1 MKKFVACVAA
11 VLLCGSA
18 VIAAELKSG
27 LEVGEGVNPFYVQDV
42 TGPSAGKDPLCYRCQ
57 YGKRPVVAIFTRKV
71 DDKLA
76 ALVKEVDAKIAKSGD
91 KKMAAF
97 VVVLSDDPAANEAK
111 LKDLA
116 KKEGIKSV
124 PLTTFENAAGPEDYK
139 VSKDA
144 EVTVLEWVNGKVKAN
159 HSFAA
164 GKLSDEGIKAVIKDT
179 AKILE

>member
-1 MKKFVACVAA
+1 MKKFVAFVAA
-11 VLLCGSA
+11 AVVCCSA
-18 VIAAELKSG
+18 AIAAELKSG
-27 LEVGEGVNPFYVQDV
+27 LEIGEGVNPFYVQDV

-71 DDKLA
+71 DDKVA
-76 ALVKEVDAKIAKSGD
+76 ALVKEVDSKVAKSGE

-111 LKDLA
+111 LKELA
-116 KKEGIKSV
+116 KKEGIKV

-139 VSKDA
+139 ISKDA
-144 EVTVLEWVNGKVKAN
+144 EVTVMEWVNGKVKAT
-159 HSFAA
+159 HAFAA
-164 GKLSDEGIKAVIKDT
+164 GKLDKEGIKAVISDT

>member
-1 MKKFVACVAA
+1 M
-11 VLLCGSA
+11 LLCGSA

-27 LEVGEGVNPFYVQDV
+27 LEIGEGVNPFYVQDV

-57 YGKRPVVAIFTRKV
+57 YGKRPVVAIFTRKL
-71 DDKLA
+71 DDKVA
-76 ALVKEVDAKIAKSGD
+76 ALVKEIDAKVAKNSD

-111 LKDLA
+111 LKELA
-116 KKEGIKSV
+116 KKEGIKI

-139 VSKDA
+139 ISKDA
-144 EVTVLEWVNGKVKAN
+144 EVTVLEWVNSKVVVN

-164 GKLSDEGIKAVIKDT
+164 GKLNEAGIKAVIKDT

>member
-57 YGKRPVVAIFTRKV
+57 YGARPVVAIFTRKL
-71 DDKLA
+71 DDKVA
-76 ALVKEVDAKIAKSGD
+76 ALVKEVDSKVAKNGE

-111 LKDLA
+111 LKELA
-116 KKEGIKSV
+116 KKEGIKI
-124 PLTTFENAAGPEDYK
+124 PLTTFENAKGPEDYK

-144 EVTVLEWVNGKVKAN
+144 EVTVMEWVKGKVKAT

-164 GKLSDEGIKAVIKDT
+164 GKLNEEGIKAVISDT

>member
-27 LEVGEGVNPFYVQDV
+27 LEVGDSVNPFYVQDV

-57 YGKRPVVAIFTRKV
+57 YGARPVVAVFTRKV
-71 DDKLA
+71 DDKVA
-76 ALVKEVDAKIAKSGD
+76 ALVKEIDSKVAKNGE

-111 LKDLA
+111 LKELA
-116 KKEGIKSV
+116 KKEGIKI
-124 PLTTFENAAGPEDYK
+124 PLTTFEKAAGPEDYK
-139 VSKDA
+139 ISKDA
-144 EVTVLEWVNGKVKAN
+144 EVTVMMWVDSQVKVNQA
-159 HSFAA
+159 FAK
-164 GKLSDEGIKAVIKDT
+164 GKLDKKAVDELVAETK
-179 AKILE
+179 KILQ

>member
-1 MKKFVACVAA
+1 MKKFLACAAA

-27 LEVGEGVNPFYVQDV
+27 LEIGEGVQPFYVQDV

-57 YGKRPVVAIFTRKV
+57 YGSRPVVAIFTRKV
-71 DDKLA
+71 DDKVA
-76 ALVKEVDAKIAKSGD
+76 ALVKEVDSKVAKSSD

-111 LKDLA
+111 LKELA
-116 KKEGIKSV
+116 KKDGIKI
-124 PLTTFENAAGPEDYK
+124 PLTTFEKAAGPEEYK
-139 VSKDA
+139 IAKDA
-144 EVTVLEWVNGKVKAN
+144 EVTVMEWVGGKLKASR
-159 HSFAA
+159 SFAA
-164 GKLSDEGIKAVIKDT
+164 GKLNEEGIKGVISDT

>member
-27 LEVGEGVNPFYVQDV
+27 LEVGAGVNPF
-42 TGPSAGKDPLCYRCQ
+42 TFRWTTHRGKDPLCYRCQ
-57 YGKRPVVAIFTRKV
+57 YGNRPVVAIFTRKV
-71 DDKLA
+71 DDKVA
-76 ALVKEVDAKIAKSGD
+76 ALVKEIDSKVAKSGD

-111 LKDLA
+111 LKELA
-116 KKEGIKSV
+116 KKEGIKV

-139 VSKDA
+139 ISKDA
-144 EVTVLEWVNGKVKAN
+144 EVTVMEWVKGKVKVMLL
-159 HSFAA
+159 AA
-164 GKLSDEGIKAVIKDT
+164 GKLNDEGIRPSSTT
-179 AKILE
+179 ARSSNKFS

>member
-11 VLLCGSA
+11 ALVCCSA
-18 VIAAELKSG
+18 AIAAELKSG
-27 LEVGEGVNPFYVQDV
+27 LEIGEGVNPFYVQDV

-71 DDKLA
+71 DDKVA
-76 ALVKEVDAKIAKSGD
+76 ALVKEVDSKVAKSGE

-111 LKDLA
+111 LKELA
-116 KKEGIKSV
+116 KKEGIKV

-139 VSKDA
+139 ISKDA
-144 EVTVLEWVNGKVKAN
+144 EVTVMEWVNGKVKAT
-159 HSFAA
+159 HAFAA
-164 GKLSDEGIKAVIKDT
+164 GKLNEEGIKAVISDT

>member
-18 VIAAELKSG
+18 MIAAELKSG
-27 LEVGEGVNPFYVQDV
+27 LEVGAGVNPFYVQDV

-57 YGKRPVVAIFTRKV
+57 YGKRPVIAIFTRKM
-71 DDKLA
+71 DDKVA
-76 ALVKEVDAKIAKSGD
+76 ALVKEVDSKVAKSSD

-111 LKDLA
+111 LKELA
-116 KKEGIKSV
+116 KKEGIKV

-139 VSKDA
+139 ISKDA
-144 EVTVLEWVNGKVKAN
+144 EVTVLEWVNGKVMAN

-164 GKLSDEGIKAVIKDT
+164 GKLNDAGIKAILSDT

>member
-1 MKKFVACVAA
+1 MKKFVASVAA
-11 VLLCGSA
+11 ALFCCSA
-18 VIAAELKSG
+18 AIAAELKSG
-27 LEVGEGVNPFYVQDV
+27 LEVGEAPGAFYVQDV

-57 YGKRPVVAIFTRKV
+57 YNKRPVVAIFTRKV
-71 DDKLA
+71 DDKVA
-76 ALVKEVDAKIAKSGD
+76 SLVKQIDSKVAKNGD

-111 LKDLA
+111 LKELA
-116 KKEGIKSV
+116 KKEGIKI

-139 VSKDA
+139 ISKDA
-144 EVTVLEWVNGKVKAN
+144 EVTVLEWVESKVKVN

-164 GKLSDEGIKAVIKDT
+164 GKLDDEGIKAVVSDT

>member
-27 LEVGEGVNPFYVQDV
+27 LEVGEGVNAFYVQDV

-57 YGKRPVVAIFTRKV
+57 YGKRPVVAIFTRKL
-71 DDKLA
+71 DDKVA
-76 ALVKEVDAKIAKSGD
+76 ALVKEIDAKVAKNSD

-111 LKDLA
+111 LKELA
-116 KKEGIKSV
+116 KKEGIKI

-139 VSKDA
+139 ISKDA
-144 EVTVLEWVNGKVKAN
+144 EVTVLEWVNSKVVVN

-164 GKLSDEGIKAVIKDT
+164 GKLNEAGIKAVVSDT

>member
-1 MKKFVACVAA
+1 MKKVLAMVAA
-11 VLLCGSA
+11 AALCCSFA
-18 VIAAELKSG
+18 VADELKSG
-27 LEVGEGVNPFYVQDV
+27 LEVGAAVNPFYVQDV

-57 YGKRPVVAIFTRKV
+57 YGNRPVVAIFTRKV
-71 DDKLA
+71 DDKVA
-76 ALVKEVDAKIAKSGD
+76 ALVKEVDSKVAKSGD

-116 KKEGIKSV
+116 KKQGIKV
-124 PLTTFENAAGPEDYK
+124 PLTTFENAAGPEEYK
-139 VSKDA
+139 ISKDA
-144 EVTVLEWVNGKVKAN
+144 EVTVMEWVKGKIKVT

-164 GKLSDEGIKAVIKDT
+164 GKLNDEGIKAVISDT